1 MNVLQ
6 WVLEHK
12 WAITPTAL
20 NAIIEIANRDHEMT
34 TDAIAKAIHGSAWER
49 YLDNKGNVLDFQA
62 LEANNYN
69 LLEGTRRVSIAGK
82 TAILP
87 VVGPIFPRA
96 NLMSMSGGTSLQSL
110 SYDFNVALES
120 KEVDSIILNIDS
132 PGGEVTGISEFA
144 DMIYKA
150 NKQKSIIAYV
160 YGLGASAAYWI
171 ASASSEIVM
180 ATTGEAGSIGV
191 VAGYTDRKKQK
202 EKSGVSEIEIVSSQ
216 SPYKRP
222 DPSTSEGRLQIQEVV
237 DQIAGVFIKSVAL
250 HRGVSSQ
257 DVVDSYGQGKMFVGE
272 DAVQRGLADR
282 VSTLETLIEEQNTIN
297 SGTDNNLF
305 LGGEMDVKTLKAE
318 HPDVYAEV
326 IALGKAEAESD
337 VNARIEVARLEG
349 AENENARI
357 KEIESINV
365 PGAKKVIAENK
376 FDRTKT
382 ADGISTL
389 ILKSQQE
396 QMEAMGADLDK
407 DGQDLANLANGVGTD
422 IPVNSDDAESKAAI
436 DAMIVGIEGY
446 QR

>member
-1 MNVLQ
+1 
-6 WVLEHK
+6 
-12 WAITPTAL
+12 
-20 NAIIEIANRDHEMT
+20 
-34 TDAIAKAIHGSAWER
+34 
-49 YLDNKGNVLDFQA
+49 
-62 LEANNYN
+62 
-69 LLEGTRRVSIAGK
+69 
-82 TAILP
+82 
-87 VVGPIFPRA
+87 
-96 NLMSMSGGTSLQSL
+96 
-110 SYDFNVALES
+110 
-120 KEVDSIILNIDS
+120 
-132 PGGEVTGISEFA
+132 
-144 DMIYKA
+144 
-150 NKQKSIIAYV
+150 
-160 YGLGASAAYWI
+160 
-171 ASASSEIVM
+171 
-180 ATTGEAGSIGV
+180 
-191 VAGYTDRKKQK
+191 
-202 EKSGVSEIEIVSSQ
+202 
-216 SPYKRP
+216 
-222 DPSTSEGRLQIQEVV
+222 
-237 DQIAGVFIKSVAL
+237 
-250 HRGVSSQ
+250 
-257 DVVDSYGQGKMFVGE
+257 
-272 DAVQRGLADR
+272 

-407 DGQDLANLANGVGTD
+407 DGQDLANLANGVGID